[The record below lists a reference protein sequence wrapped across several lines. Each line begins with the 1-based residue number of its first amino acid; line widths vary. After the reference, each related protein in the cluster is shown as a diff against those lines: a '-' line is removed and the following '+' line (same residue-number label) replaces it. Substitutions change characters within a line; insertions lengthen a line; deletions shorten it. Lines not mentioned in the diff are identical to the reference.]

1 MQVILLERIPRLGQM
16 GDVVKV
22 KDGYAR
28 NFLLPQGKALRSSD
42 ANRKRFEAERGTLE
56 ARNLERKSEAE
67 QVATKLTGQQFVV
80 VRQAGETGHLYGS
93 VTARDLAE
101 AMAAGGFAVERSQV
115 AINVPIKMIGMH
127 EVRIALHPEVDTR
140 VTVNVARSDDEA
152 ARQAR
157 GEDVTV
163 ARDTDEEPAAPRPET
178 LLENAPAEVTEE
190 TTTE

>member
-28 NFLLPQGKALRSSD
+28 NFLLPQGKALRPSD

-67 QVATKLTGQQFVV
+67 QIATNLSGQQFVV

-93 VTARDLAE
+93 VSARDLTD
-101 AMAAGGFAVERSQV
+101 AMAAAGFAVERSQV
-115 AINVPIKMIGMH
+115 AINVPI
-127 EVRIALHPEVDTR
+127 
-140 VTVNVARSDDEA
+140 
-152 ARQAR
+152 
-157 GEDVTV
+157 
-163 ARDTDEEPAAPRPET
+163 
-178 LLENAPAEVTEE
+178 
-190 TTTE
+190 